1 MNNKTVKKL
10 NITIKLRGDNVYD
23 LYVDGSWV
31 SSHGNCEKVL
41 EDIGELVATEL

>member
-10 NITIKLRGDNVYD
+10 NFTIKLRGDNVYD
-23 LYVDGSWV
+23 LYVDGAWV

-41 EDIGELVATEL
+41 EDIGEFVAKTL